1 MLTTA
6 PARSDL
12 RFEQDGALC
21 VAGAL
26 SAPIL
31 VDLRERAESILNHRL
46 GVRLYGEDMPQS
58 VLAADG
64 VIGRIAAAIL
74 GDDAMAVRAIL
85 FDKTAESNW
94 AVPWHQD
101 RTIAVRER
109 REVAGFGPWSTKAG
123 VAHVEPPFETMAR
136 MVTLRAHLDDCGE
149 HNAPLL
155 IAPGSHHLGR
165 IPAGD
170 AAAVAENLAPIACHA
185 RAGDVWIYST
195 PILHA
200 SERTRVPGRR
210 RVLQIDYTAMPLPS
224 GLEWLGVGKR
234 EMVEGGATPS
244 L

>member
-1 MLTTA
+1 MVTTA

-12 RFEQDGALC
+12 RFDQDGALFM
-21 VAGAL
+21 AGAF
-26 SAPIL
+26 SGPIL
-31 VDLRERAESILNHRL
+31 VDLRKHAESILNHRL
-46 GVRLYGEDMPQS
+46 GVRLYGDDVPQS
-58 VLAADG
+58 VLATHGA
-64 VIGRIAAAIL
+64 IGQIAAAIL

-109 REVAGFGPWSTKAG
+109 REVPGFGPWSTKAG
-123 VAHVEPPFETMAR
+123 VAHVEPPFEIMAR
-136 MVTLRAHLDDCGE
+136 MVTLRAHLDDCGAD
-149 HNAPLL
+149 NAPLL

-165 IPAGD
+165 IPADD
-170 AAAVAENLAPIACHA
+170 AVDVAEDLAPIACHA

-200 SERTRVPGRR
+200 SERARVPGRR
-210 RVLQIDYTAMPLPS
+210 RVLQIDYAAMPLPG
-224 GLEWLGVGKR
+224 GLEWLGVGSR

-244 L
+244 P